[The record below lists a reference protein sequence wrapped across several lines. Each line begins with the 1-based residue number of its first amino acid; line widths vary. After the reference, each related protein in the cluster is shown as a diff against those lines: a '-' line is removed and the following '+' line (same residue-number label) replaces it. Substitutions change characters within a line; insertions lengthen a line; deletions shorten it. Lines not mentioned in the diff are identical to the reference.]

1 MSIAEIK
8 IEIRKQLKK
17 YENNLKYARV
27 TNLTY
32 SKEEWLIDR
41 IATSEEKVKE
51 LTEENT
57 ELKKRL
63 EVASYTLLDDAFN
76 EL

>member
-1 MSIAEIK
+1 MSIEERK

-41 IATSEEKVKE
+41 LAASEDKVKQ
-51 LTEENT
+51 LSEENT

-63 EVASYTLLDDAFN
+63 EVASAYLLN
-76 EL
+76 NKE